1 MAGNRA
7 PNLSD
12 AVGSQNTK
20 LKAQELMA
28 KSSSYRGRLAPSP
41 TGYLHLG
48 HARTFWVAWQRARA
62 AGGKLV
68 FRNEDLD
75 YQRCKPE
82 FVRAMYE
89 DLRWLGLDW
98 DEGFDLESGMSHGN
112 FGPYSQSERRSF
124 YLNAW
129 RKLRDSGLIYPCTC
143 SRKDL
148 ERALSA
154 PHEETLHEAE
164 LHHVNDCGAQAP
176 APANPQGSPAQPGAA
191 ALQFPTEEPSWQ
203 SPAAAAQS
211 QADDELPYPGICR
224 EKIGTTKDYDSP
236 AGVSWRFKVPDG
248 ETIAFDDG
256 YFGRQ
261 EFVAGR
267 DFADFLLWR
276 RDNIPAYQLAV
287 VVDDAAMQITEVVRG
302 ADLLKSTARQLLLIR
317 ALGYPTPAYFHC
329 PLLRDEKNVRLAKRH
344 DALSLRALREQ
355 GTGPEILQKK
365 FAEEVEWSRRIV
377 KP

>member
-1 MAGNRA
+1 M
-7 PNLSD
+7 
-12 AVGSQNTK
+12 
-20 LKAQELMA
+20 LMA
-28 KSSSYRGRLAPSP
+28 TYCGRLAPSP

-48 HARTFWVAWQRARA
+48 HARTFWVAWKRARA
-62 AGGKLV
+62 AHGKLI

-98 DEGFDLESGMSHGN
+98 DEGPNIDGRLADGGVSSGSVSHEGAGRGG

-124 YLNAW
+124 YLDAW

-154 PHEETLHEAE
+154 PHEETTI
-164 LHHVNDCGAQAP
+164 DRGAQAP
-176 APANPQGSPAQPGAA
+176 SPAEDNSAQPGAA
-191 ALQFPTEEPSWQ
+191 TVQ
-203 SPAAAAQS
+203 SA
-211 QADDELPYPGICR
+211 ADDELPYPGTCR
-224 EKIGTTKDYDSP
+224 EKIGTAKDYDSP

-248 ETIAFDDG
+248 ETISFDDG

-261 EFVAGR
+261 AFVAGR
-267 DFADFLLWR
+267 DFTDFLLWR
-276 RDNIPAYQLAV
+276 RDDIPAYQLAV
-287 VVDDAAMQITEVVRG
+287 VVDDAAMQITEIVRG

-317 ALGYPTPAYFHC
+317 ALGYPVPAYFHC

-344 DALSLRALREQ
+344 DALSLRKLREQ
-355 GTGPEILQKK
+355 GVT
-365 FAEEVEWSRRIV
+365 AEELLAAFQHEMRLTDNM
-377 KP
+377 

>member
-1 MAGNRA
+1 
-7 PNLSD
+7 
-12 AVGSQNTK
+12 
-20 LKAQELMA
+20 MA
-28 KSSSYRGRLAPSP
+28 KGSPYRGRLAPSP

-62 AGGKLV
+62 AHGKLV

-82 FVRAMYE
+82 FVHAMYE
-89 DLRWLGLDW
+89 DLHWLGLDW
-98 DEGFDLESGMSHGN
+98 DEGVDLNGVGVTDGVSELGD

-124 YLNAW
+124 YLDAW

-154 PHEETLHEAE
+154 PHEEPLHGAE
-164 LHHVNDCGAQAP
+164 FHNLNDCV
-176 APANPQGSPAQPGAA
+176 PQPP
-191 ALQFPTEEPSWQ
+191 
-203 SPAAAAQS
+203 PAAP
-211 QADDELPYPGICR
+211 DDELPYPGTCR
-224 EKIGTTKDYDSP
+224 EKIGSAKNYDSP

-248 ETIAFDDG
+248 ETISFNDG
-256 YFGRQ
+256 YFGQQ

-276 RDNIPAYQLAV
+276 RDDIPAYQLAV
-287 VVDDAAMQITEVVRG
+287 VVDDAAMQITEIVRG
-302 ADLLKSTARQLLLIR
+302 ADLLKSTARQLLLMR
-317 ALGYPTPAYFHC
+317 ALGYSTPAYFHC

-344 DALSLRALREQ
+344 DALSLRKLREQ
-355 GTGPEILQKK
+355 GVK
-365 FAEEVEWSRRIV
+365 AEELRKSFGRSALG
-377 KP
+377 